1 MGIINKYPYTD
12 MHEMNLDWILDTV
25 KKLDAD
31 LAGIEERA
39 TEAAIAGA
47 KAYVDEELVS
57 VIERF
62 NELQRQVDILNNNFN
77 TTVSQLQTQYRN
89 FINQVNAQ
97 ITIMSGRI
105 DAIRAE
111 INADIIGVNARTDLA
126 IEQNNQYI
134 FEQIEERISDQIRV
148 RNYFTGERMTIQQM
162 FDYLAELHVTDGIT
176 YAELA
181 TRSKTYAEIAALNIT
196 YTNLTLHGNTLIV

>member
-12 MHEMNLDWILDTV
+12 MHEMNLDWILETI

-39 TEAAIAGA
+39 TKAAIDGA

-62 NELQRQVDILNNNFN
+62 NELQRQVDALNNNFN
-77 TTVSQLQTQYRN
+77 TTVSQLQTQYGN
-89 FINQVNAQ
+89 FVNQVNAQ
-97 ITIMSGRI
+97 MTIMSGKI

-148 RNYFTGERMTIQQM
+148 RNYFTGERVTIQKM

-196 YTNLTLHGNTLIV
+196 YTDLTLHGNTLIV